1 MATHRPKRVGEEI
14 QRVLSEKLIRG
25 LKDPL
30 PGFVT
35 IKSVE
40 VNRDFTRAKV
50 FYSVFGSDEQKR
62 GAQEVLDASRGLL
75 RSEVGRKVRL
85 RNTPDLVFIADET
98 GETAA
103 RIHKLLDDVRPEET
117 SEDPADGPEGGEGAE
132 ADDDEGEA

>member
-14 QRVLSEKLIRG
+14 QRVLSEKIIRG

-50 FYSVFGSDEQKR
+50 FYSVFGSDEQKK
-62 GAQEVLDASRGLL
+62 GAQEVLEASRGLL

-103 RIHKLLDDVRPEET
+103 RIHKLLNDVRPE
-117 SEDPADGPEGGEGAE
+117 DPEEGAAE
-132 ADDDEGEA
+132 DEDDEDDDDEEDDA

>member
-50 FYSVFGSDEQKR
+50 FYSVFGSEEQKK

-103 RIHKLLDDVRPEET
+103 RIHKLLNDVRPE
-117 SEDPADGPEGGEGAE
+117 DPEEGAAAE
-132 ADDDEGEA
+132 DDEDEDEGEEDDA